1 MTTMSEITITA
12 AKREESEKVLFF
24 IKELARYER
33 MRKYVKASVEDIE
46 KNIFDDDRANVI
58 FIRRDNEPIGF
69 AIYFYSFSTFLARP
83 TLHLED
89 FFMLDSERGKGF
101 GKKVLKYLARTA
113 LDNDCSRFEWTC
125 LEWNKPSIKFYE
137 NLGAKPL
144 RGWIPF
150 RMDGKELVKF
160 AKEE

>member
-1 MTTMSEITITA
+1 MSEITITR
-12 AKREESEKVLFF
+12 AKREEADKVLYFV
-24 IKELARYER
+24 KELARYER

-46 KNIFDDDRANVI
+46 KNIFDEKRAEVI
-58 FIRRDNEPIGF
+58 FVRRDGEPIGF

-89 FFMLDSERGKGF
+89 FFVIDNERGKGI
-101 GKKVLKYLARTA
+101 GKTVLKYLAKTA
-113 LDNDCSRFEWTC
+113 LDNGCLRFEWTC
-125 LEWNKPSIKFYE
+125 LEWNKPSVRFYE

-150 RMDGKELVKF
+150 RMDGKDLEKF
-160 AKEE
+160 AKED

>member
-1 MTTMSEITITA
+1 MSEITITR
-12 AKREESEKVLFF
+12 AKREEADKILYFV
-24 IKELARYER
+24 KELARYER

-46 KNIFDDDRANVI
+46 KNIFDDKRAEVI
-58 FIRRDNEPIGF
+58 FVRKDDQPIGF

-89 FFMLDSERGKGF
+89 FFVEDKERGKGI
-101 GKKVLKYLARTA
+101 GKQVLKYLARTA
-113 LDNDCSRFEWTC
+113 IENDCLRFEWNC
-125 LEWNKPSIKFYE
+125 LEWNKPSIRFYE

-150 RMDGKELVKF
+150 RMDGKDLEKF
-160 AKEE
+160 AQEE

>member
-1 MTTMSEITITA
+1 MSEITITK
-12 AKREESEKVLFF
+12 AKREEADKVLYF

-33 MRKYVKASVEDIE
+33 MRKYVKASVEDIQ
-46 KNIFDDDRANVI
+46 KNIFDDKRAEVI
-58 FIRRDNEPIGF
+58 FIRRDGEPIGF
-69 AIYFYSFSTFLARP
+69 AVYNYSFSTFLARP

-89 FFMLDSERGKGF
+89 FFMIDKERGKGL

-113 LDNDCSRFEWTC
+113 LENDCLRFEWNC
-125 LEWNKPSIKFYE
+125 LEWNKPSIRFYE

-150 RMDGKELVKF
+150 RMDGKELEQF
-160 AKEE
+160 AKED

>member
-1 MTTMSEITITA
+1 MSEITIEK
-12 AKREESEKVLFF
+12 AKREEADKILYFV
-24 IKELARYER
+24 KELARYER

-46 KNIFDDDRANVI
+46 KNIFDDNRAEVV
-58 FIRRDNEPIGF
+58 FVKREGEAIGF
-69 AIYFYSFSTFLARP
+69 AVYFYSFSTFLAKP

-89 FFMLDSERGKGF
+89 FFISDKDRGKGI
-101 GKKVLKYLARTA
+101 GKKVLKYLAKTA
-113 LDNDCSRFEWTC
+113 LENDCLRFEWTC
-125 LEWNKPSIKFYE
+125 LEWNKPSIRFYE

-150 RMDGKELVKF
+150 RMDGKELEKF

>member
-1 MTTMSEITITA
+1 MSEITISK
-12 AKREESEKVLFF
+12 AKREEADKVLHF

-33 MRKYVKASVEDIE
+33 MRKYVKATVEDIE
-46 KNIFDDDRANVI
+46 KNIFDDKRANVI
-58 FIRRDNEPIGF
+58 FVRKDGEPIGF

-89 FFMLDSERGKGF
+89 FFIDDKERGHGI
-101 GKKVLKYLARTA
+101 GKEVLKFLARKA
-113 LDNDCSRFEWTC
+113 IERGCLRFEWTC
-125 LEWNKPSIKFYE
+125 LEWNKPSIRFYE

-150 RMDGKELVKF
+150 RMDGKELEEF

>member
-1 MTTMSEITITA
+1 MNDITISK
-12 AKREESEKVLFF
+12 AKRDESPIILEF
-24 IKELARYER
+24 IKGLAKYER

-46 KNIFDDDRANVI
+46 KNIFDQNRAEVI
-58 FIRRDNEPIGF
+58 FLRRGDTPIGF
-69 AIYFYSFSTFLARP
+69 AVYFYKFSTFLATP

-89 FFMLDSERGKGF
+89 FFVIDEERGRGY
-101 GKKVLKYLARTA
+101 GKMVLKYLAKTA
-113 LDNDCSRFEWTC
+113 IENGCSRFEWDC
-125 LEWNKPSIKFYE
+125 LEWNKPSIRFYE

-150 RMDGKELVKF
+150 RMDGKQLEDF

>member
-1 MTTMSEITITA
+1 MSEITITK
-12 AKREESEKVLFF
+12 AKRDEADKVLFF

-33 MRKYVKASVEDIE
+33 MRKYVKATVEDIE
-46 KNIFDDDRANVI
+46 KNIFDDGRAEVI
-58 FIRRDNEPIGF
+58 FIKKDNEPIGF
-69 AIYFYSFSTFLARP
+69 AIYFFSFSTFLARP

-89 FFMLDSERGKGF
+89 FFMSDAERGKGY
-101 GKKVLKYLARTA
+101 GKKVLKYLAQTA
-113 LDNDCSRFEWTC
+113 LDNDCLRFEWTC
-125 LEWNKPSIKFYE
+125 LEWNKPSIRFYE

-160 AKEE
+160 TKEE

>member
-1 MTTMSEITITA
+1 MSEITISK
-12 AKREESEKVLFF
+12 AKREEADKVLYF

-33 MRKYVKASVEDIE
+33 MRKYVKATVEDIE
-46 KNIFDDDRANVI
+46 KNIFDDKRANVI
-58 FIRRDNEPIGF
+58 FVRRDGEPIGF

-89 FFMLDSERGKGF
+89 FFVNTKDRGQGI
-101 GKKVLKYLARTA
+101 GKKVLKFLANKAIDRGC
-113 LDNDCSRFEWTC
+113 LRFEWTC
-125 LEWNKPSIKFYE
+125 LEWNKPSMRFYE

-150 RMDGKELVKF
+150 RMDGKELIEF

>member
-1 MTTMSEITITA
+1 MNDITISK
-12 AKREESEKVLFF
+12 AKREESPIILEF
-24 IKELARYER
+24 IKGLAKYER

-46 KNIFDDDRANVI
+46 KNIFDQNRAEVI
-58 FIRRDNEPIGF
+58 FLRRGDTPIGF
-69 AIYFYSFSTFLARP
+69 AVYFYKFSTFLARP

-89 FFMLDSERGKGF
+89 FFVIDEERGRGY
-101 GKKVLKYLARTA
+101 GKKVLQYLAKTA
-113 LDNDCSRFEWTC
+113 IENDCLRFEWDC
-125 LEWNKPSIKFYE
+125 LEWNKPSIRFYE

-150 RMDGKELVKF
+150 RMEGKQLEDF

>member
-1 MTTMSEITITA
+1 MSEITITK
-12 AKREESEKVLFF
+12 AKREEADKVLFF

-46 KNIFDDDRANVI
+46 KNIFDDERAEVI
-58 FIRRDNEPIGF
+58 FVRRDGEPIGF
-69 AIYFYSFSTFLARP
+69 AVYFYSFSTFLAKP

-89 FFMLDSERGKGF
+89 FFIKDKDRGKGI
-101 GKKVLKYLARTA
+101 GKKVLKYLAKTA
-113 LDNDCSRFEWTC
+113 MENDCLRFEWTC
-125 LEWNKPSIKFYE
+125 LEWNKPSIRFYE

-150 RMDGKELVKF
+150 RMDGKDLEKF
-160 AKEE
+160 VKEE

>member
-1 MTTMSEITITA
+1 MSEITISK
-12 AKREESEKVLFF
+12 AKREEAAKVLYF

-33 MRKYVKASVEDIE
+33 MRKYVKATVEDIE
-46 KNIFDDDRANVI
+46 KNIFDDKRANVI
-58 FIRRDNEPIGF
+58 FVRRDGEPIGF

-89 FFMLDSERGKGF
+89 FFVNDKDRGQGI
-101 GKKVLKYLARTA
+101 GKKVLKFLANKAIEREC
-113 LDNDCSRFEWTC
+113 LRFEWTC

-150 RMDGKELVKF
+150 RMDGKDLIKF